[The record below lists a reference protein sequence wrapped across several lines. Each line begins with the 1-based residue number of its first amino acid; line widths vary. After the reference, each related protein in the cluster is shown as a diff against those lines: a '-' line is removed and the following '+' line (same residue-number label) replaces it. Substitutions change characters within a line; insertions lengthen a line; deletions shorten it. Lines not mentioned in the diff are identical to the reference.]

1 MSWIIRVPVTITRT
15 WSTYIELDADD
26 EEFDKFITDG
36 IINERSLQELEDA
49 YYAQYGDE
57 EDLMDETLVF
67 DVEDAYEH

>member
-1 MSWIIRVPVTITRT
+1 MSYIIRVPVTITRT

-67 DVEDAYEH
+67 DIEDAYEH

>member
-1 MSWIIRVPVTITRT
+1 MSYIIRVPVTVTRT
-15 WSTYIELDADD
+15 YNTYIELDADD

-67 DVEDAYEH
+67 DIEDAYEH

>member
-1 MSWIIRVPVTITRT
+1 MSYIIRVPVTITRT

-57 EDLMDETLVF
+57 EDLMEETLVF
-67 DVEDAYEH
+67 DIEDAYEH